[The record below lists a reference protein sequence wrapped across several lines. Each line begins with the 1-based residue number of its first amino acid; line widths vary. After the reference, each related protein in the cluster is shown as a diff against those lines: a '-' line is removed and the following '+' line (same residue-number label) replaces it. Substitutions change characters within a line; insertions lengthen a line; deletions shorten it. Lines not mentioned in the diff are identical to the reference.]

1 MLKIKKIENAQSFMS
16 RAQSLKF
23 YVTSTIVE
31 SMKSKISNN
40 AFFVWRSQKKYYLS
54 FFFETVKSP
63 IFRS

>member
-40 AFFVWRSQKKYYLS
+40 AFFVWRSQKKY
-54 FFFETVKSP
+54 
-63 IFRS
+63 